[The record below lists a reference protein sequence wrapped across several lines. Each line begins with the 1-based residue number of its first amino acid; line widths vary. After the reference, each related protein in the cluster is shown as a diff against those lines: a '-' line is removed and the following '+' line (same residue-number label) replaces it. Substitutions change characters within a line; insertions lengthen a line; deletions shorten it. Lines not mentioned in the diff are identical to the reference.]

1 MMKSIILC
9 EGKTDLILFSYYL
22 YKVCGWKSLDKKEHK
37 ADKKR
42 LANRL
47 STMKTSYDNQAY
59 SWYFN
64 NDDILCIYAVGSNS
78 LIVDGLQQIIDININ
93 TSSDNFEKIVVIS
106 DRDDEMTEEKI
117 IRDIGDTFNAN
128 NIRFGQILHNQ
139 WNVSNEYMN
148 MEEALKI
155 SLLPI
160 IIPFE
165 ETGTIETF
173 LLNCRKDINASEK
186 LLVENCN
193 SFVNEQDSNYYVHT
207 QYLSQRGIKPKTKL
221 GVYFAIVSPNRTY
234 DEGSRILE
242 SVPWEEYVNFRD
254 TFELLNGI

>member
-78 LIVDGLQQIIDININ
+78 LIVDGLQQI
-93 TSSDNFEKIVVIS
+93 
-106 DRDDEMTEEKI
+106 
-117 IRDIGDTFNAN
+117 
-128 NIRFGQILHNQ
+128 
-139 WNVSNEYMN
+139 
-148 MEEALKI
+148 
-155 SLLPI
+155 
-160 IIPFE
+160 E